1 MPVTTTAV
9 PRLCALP
16 QLQGIAWADIYQ
28 RRADGSYCSS
38 FTTAAAVPGAQ
49 NAKLLARHGRFA
61 ALARLEHTVV
71 RKRTAGTCVEQ
82 EPADDM
88 LCAACC
94 VYGICGLLQRL
105 VSSKSPPTMR
115 SPVAPAHSSQIRHR
129 APARARRPRARS
141 MCCSTCWPRVY
152 CTLCAT
158 RARLDRVLSGPAAGR
173 DRHV

>member
-1 MPVTTTAV
+1 MPVTTTAE

-82 EPADDM
+82 EPADDAVRCM
-88 LCAACC
+88 LRVWYMWPAAATS
-94 VYGICGLLQRL
+94 VEQEPADDA
-105 VSSKSPPTMR
+105 VSRCSSTLISDQASGTRSRPPTACAVDVLQHM
-115 SPVAPAHSSQIRHR
+115 
-129 APARARRPRARS
+129 
-141 MCCSTCWPRVY
+141 
-152 CTLCAT
+152 LAT
-158 RARLDRVLSGPAAGR
+158 RVLYVVCHARLDRVRSGSAAGR